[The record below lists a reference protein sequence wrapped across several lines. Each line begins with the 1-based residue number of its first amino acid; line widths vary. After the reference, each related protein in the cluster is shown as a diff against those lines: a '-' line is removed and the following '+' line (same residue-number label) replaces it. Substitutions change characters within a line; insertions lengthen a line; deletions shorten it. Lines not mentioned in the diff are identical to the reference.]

1 MRRAAAFLFLLVF
14 GLAQA
19 GVMECTMDSTARG
32 SAPGPHHAAHHQH
45 HPSSPG
51 DAQHTGH
58 GQAGCG
64 IVTSCGA
71 AAVPA
76 LHASVGQPPVY
87 RSGALGRL
95 PHLYLSPVLAIDS
108 PPPRAAAPA

>member
-1 MRRAAAFLFLLVF
+1 MQRAAAFLFLLVF

-19 GVMECTMDSTARG
+19 GSLECPMGSSARG
-32 SAPGPHHAAHHQH
+32 SAPENHAAHQH
-45 HPSSPG
+45 HPSPPG
-51 DAQHTGH
+51 DAHHGGH
-58 GQAGCG
+58 SLPGCG

-76 LHASVGQPPVY
+76 THVAAAPAPVY

-108 PPPRAAAPA
+108 PPPRAASAA

>member
-1 MRRAAAFLFLLVF
+1 MKRAAAFLFLLVF
-14 GLAQA
+14 GLGQA
-19 GVMECTMDSTARG
+19 GALECPMGSTARG
-32 SAPGPHHAAHHQH
+32 SAPRHHAAHQH

-51 DAQHTGH
+51 DAHHGGH
-58 GQAGCG
+58 SQPGCG

-76 LHASVGQPPVY
+76 PSVAVAPTPMY
-87 RSGALGRL
+87 RAGTLARL

-108 PPPRAAAPA
+108 PPPRAAIAA

>member
-19 GVMECTMDSTARG
+19 GTAECPMGATARG
-32 SAPGPHHAAHHQH
+32 STPPHHTAHHH

-51 DAQHTGH
+51 GGH
-58 GQAGCG
+58 SLPGCG

-71 AAVPA
+71 AAVPVPQVA
-76 LHASVGQPPVY
+76 AVPAPVH
-87 RSGALGRL
+87 RPGTLGRL

-108 PPPRAAAPA
+108 PPPRAASAA

>member
-32 SAPGPHHAAHHQH
+32 SVPRSHHAAHHR

-51 DAQHTGH
+51 DAPHTGH

-76 LHASVGQPPVY
+76 LHASVAQPPVC
-87 RSGALGRL
+87 RSAGLGRL

-108 PPPRAAAPA
+108 PPPRAAAAA

>member
-14 GLAQA
+14 GLARA
-19 GVMECTMDSTARG
+19 GTLECPMDSGVRR
-32 SAPGPHHAAHHQH
+32 SAPPPHHAAHHH
-45 HPSSPG
+45 PPSSPG
-51 DAQHTGH
+51 DAHHAGH
-58 GQAGCG
+58 AQTGCG

-76 LHASVGQPPVY
+76 LHASVAQPPVY

-95 PHLYLSPVLAIDS
+95 PHLYHSPVLAIDS
-108 PPPRAAAPA
+108 PPPRAAAAA